1 MHFNELASAI
11 IIAAIIIWSRWFE
24 ISLDRFIEFLTN
36 SFEIASTNM
45 DHSIPHHNDIH
56 SHPSIELDQEI
67 NSIINRIQ
75 LYVTNS
81 YTTNIIYFFL
91 FIGLIIFSSPLQS
104 IRKIRTEHFKSY
116 NYITYIIYIWI
127 FISILSHFPLLHDL
141 MEIQLSLFPYFLFI
155 TLAIVNIFNITIK
168 FIFKSLFVYAIGPR
182 RRFYEI
188 LHASALIS
196 IICSML
202 YGECEYYKYHNS
214 NVCRFLLIN
223 INSVQYKDESGIMLT
238 PVMRVWLTGIAIIC
252 INYIIEGI
260 VVNRIIFSST
270 TVDVQHKKIEPQNT
284 HEMVTWFSMS
294 HHGTLL
300 DVIMQLGIFVNRF
313 DRRMLNA
320 AFLNSCKPR
329 KTISDS
335 NMDVDDVSMRTE
347 TRRTNSM
354 PDLHSNSNKSSD
366 KFKNGDSFSKT
377 PKRVYRHE
385 FDGNFQTQDH
395 EEMGLSPSSPLSFE
409 YSKYTENM
417 ADISDKQQ
425 STSSCFTYLKHHDE
439 LWFDFMADCGDGM
452 LYDRAHISDSLQ
464 SMYLFL
470 CFWTIN
476 DLHKFMN

>member
-1 MHFNELASAI
+1 MHFNELTSAI
-11 IIAAIIIWSRWFE
+11 IISSIIIWSRWFQ
-24 ISLDRFIEFLTN
+24 ISLDRFIEFVTN
-36 SFEIASTNM
+36 SFEIASSNM
-45 DHSIPHHNDIH
+45 DHSIPHHYDIH
-56 SHPSIELDQEI
+56 SPLIELDQEI

-91 FIGLIIFSSPLQS
+91 FIGLIIFSSPLKS

-116 NYITYIIYIWI
+116 NYITYIIYSWI

-168 FIFKSLFVYAIGPR
+168 FIFKSLFVYQIGPR

-188 LHASALIS
+188 LHSSAFIS
-196 IICSML
+196 ILCSML

-214 NVCRFLLIN
+214 NVCKFLLIN
-223 INSVQYKDESGIMLT
+223 INSVQYKAELGIMLT

-260 VVNRIIFSST
+260 VVNRIIFSSMI
-270 TVDVQHKKIEPQNT
+270 QPKKIEPQNT

-329 KTISDS
+329 SKKSIQNGS
-335 NMDVDDVSMRTE
+335 MDMDMDDNSMRAQM
-347 TRRTNSM
+347 RARANSM
-354 PDLHSNSNKSSD
+354 PNLQLQLDSSKSHDHQFLDRLRNGYGLPNS
-366 KFKNGDSFSKT
+366 

-385 FDGNFQTQDH
+385 FDGNFQTQDY
-395 EEMGLSPSSPLSFE
+395 EEMGLSPSSFE
-409 YSKYTENM
+409 YNKYNENM
-417 ADISDKQQ
+417 ADISINNNHP
-425 STSSCFTYLKHHDE
+425 HHVS
-439 LWFDFMADCGDGM
+439 LISNITMNYGSIWRPIVVTVCCI
-452 LYDRAHISDSLQ
+452 LHISYKCIVSVF
-464 SMYLFL
+464 LFL
-470 CFWTIN
+470 C
-476 DLHKFMN
+476 